1 MVAASKEITTLPPLS
16 PFGNAVAGSLGALFA
31 LMIVYPLDI
40 IKTRLQVQS
49 KSSSKNL
56 KVDEYYESTTDAI
69 IKIIKTEG
77 ISGLYAGLPAGL
89 IGVASTNFAYFY
101 WYSFLRTRY
110 QSINKQQT
118 MSTISELLLGASA
131 GALAQIFTIPVSVV
145 TTRQQTTSRKY
156 RKNLINT
163 SKEIISDDGIT
174 GLWKGLK
181 PSLILC
187 INPAITYGAFER
199 FKDLISKRLSANG
212 GQLSP
217 GIIFWLGAL
226 SKTLATIITY
236 PYIMAKVRL
245 QWKPPKDDDEF
256 IDDVD
261 DNIRKHQK
269 YSGAIDV
276 LRKVLESD
284 GIPGWYKG
292 MQAQITKAVLSQA
305 LLLYVKEYT
314 TKYTI
319 LLFIFFGKLLTNRKK
334 VLTK

>member
-1 MVAASKEITTLPPLS
+1 MAASSKEATKLPPLS

-31 LMIVYPLDI
+31 LAIVYPLDI

-49 KSSSKNL
+49 KSSSATLGEN
-56 KVDEYYESTTDAI
+56 EYYESTLDAI
-69 IKIIKTEG
+69 IKIVKTEG

-89 IGVASTNFAYFY
+89 VGVASTNFAYFY

-110 QSINKQQT
+110 NKQGP

-145 TTRQQTTSRKY
+145 TTRQQTTNVKY
-156 RKNLINT
+156 RRNLIGT
-163 SKEIISDDGIT
+163 AEEIISDDGIK

-187 INPAITYGAFER
+187 VNPAITYGAFER
-199 FKDLISKRLSANG
+199 FKDLVSKRLSNSRE
-212 GQLSP
+212 LSP

-226 SKTLATIITY
+226 SKTLATITTY

-245 QWKPPKDDDEF
+245 QWKPPKEDEDGYIND
-256 IDDVD
+256 IDK
-261 DNIRKHQK
+261 NNSKRKAFKHER

-276 LRKVLESD
+276 LQKVYETD
-284 GIPGWYKG
+284 GIFGLYKG
-292 MQAQITKAVLSQA
+292 MQAQIMKAVLSQA

-319 LLFIFFGKLLTNRKK
+319 LLFVLFGKLVAGRKK
-334 VLTK
+334 VQ